1 VALVSTLPAP
11 DNALLITHTLGDPTR
26 YGIYRTIVE
35 AAGQPLTV
43 IDIAEQFSLH
53 PNVAR
58 MHLQKLVD
66 VGLVES
72 DTRKSPGG
80 GRPAR
85 IYRLSDR
92 VANLQFPPRDYQLL
106 AGLALQV
113 VQTIA
118 KDQPSLLDQ
127 AGWEMGRAEGA
138 KGLRRDGIDLEN
150 ASLDTILDSLRAT
163 CALLGLFPR
172 VEREKSGGI
181 RVELRNC
188 VFRELSAGFP
198 GLVCMLHTSL
208 LRGILDAYLSEFS
221 LTGESGPANQGGVC
235 AFSVQFVT
243 RTN

>member
-1 VALVSTLPAP
+1 MVLVSTLPAP

-26 YGIYRTIVE
+26 YGIYRTLVE
-35 AAGQPLTV
+35 AAGEPLTV
-43 IDIAEQFSLH
+43 IDIARQFSLH

-85 IYRLSDR
+85 VYRLSDR
-92 VANLQFPPRDYQLL
+92 VANLQFPPRDYQSL

-113 VQTIA
+113 IQTIA

-127 AGWEMGRAEGA
+127 AGWEMGRAEGL
-138 KGLRRDGIDLEN
+138 KGLRRDGVEPES
-150 ASLDTILDSLRAT
+150 ATLDAILDSLRAT

-172 VEREKSGGI
+172 VEREDGGI

-188 VFRELSAGFP
+188 VFRELSVGFP
-198 GLVCMLHTSL
+198 GLVCALHTSL

-221 LTGESGPANQGGVC
+221 LTGESGPANQGGIC
-235 AFSVQFVT
+235 AFSVQFVA
-243 RTN
+243 RTS

>member
-1 VALVSTLPAP
+1 MVLASTPPAP
-11 DNALLITHTLGDPTR
+11 DPALQITHTLGDPTR
-26 YGIYRTIVE
+26 YGIYRVLVE
-35 AAGQPLTV
+35 AAGEPLTV
-43 IDIAEQFSLH
+43 IDIAERFSLH

-80 GRPAR
+80 GRPAH

-92 VANLQFPPRDYQLL
+92 VATLQFPPRDYQLL

-118 KDQPSLLDQ
+118 KDRPELLDQ
-127 AGWEMGRAEGA
+127 AGWEMGHAEGA
-138 KGLRRDGIDLEN
+138 KGLRRDGIDTQG
-150 ASLDTILDSLRAT
+150 ATLDVIIESLRAT

-172 VEREKSGGI
+172 VERQAGGI
-181 RVELRNC
+181 LVELHNC

-198 GLVCMLHTSL
+198 GMVCTLHTAM
-208 LRGILDAYLSEFS
+208 LRGILDAYLKEFT

-235 AFSVQFVT
+235 SFSVQLRAQET
-243 RTN
+243 